1 VVILFRLDLLLLLRR
16 LVRLLRRLWRRR
28 VVPLLSLGHAALE
41 SRRTLQIFGSALDQ
55 SLPRAR
61 NGILREA
68 QATLS
73 FRAQA
78 FNFFHS
84 VMRPAP
90 GKIAA
95 SWKTRRR
102 EKSSGACDAHRP
114 ARPIFN
120 SLKWYRRGR
129 CRACGPSRPYCSRGH
144 WAPAPTSDARSVR
157 AAGVFGA
164 GGRARAITR
173 FSGPAGGFMSWP
185 ELFEPCAGKPL
196 PMTPEGGPMLSGQRA
211 GGGNGI
217 WACAGALRGRSA
229 GRGRGTFGPDG

>member
-1 VVILFRLDLLLLLRR
+1 MTGAAHRGGLVVILFRLVLLPLLRG
-16 LVRLLRRLWRRR
+16 LVRLMRRLWQRL
-28 VVPLLSLGHAALE
+28 VVSLLSLGHAALE
-41 SRRTLQIFGSALDQ
+41 SRRTLQIFGSPLDQ

-95 SWKTRRR
+95 SRETRRR
-102 EKSSGACDAHRP
+102 EKFRCDARRA

-120 SLKWYRRGR
+120 S
-129 CRACGPSRPYCSRGH
+129 
-144 WAPAPTSDARSVR
+144 
-157 AAGVFGA
+157 
-164 GGRARAITR
+164 
-173 FSGPAGGFMSWP
+173 
-185 ELFEPCAGKPL
+185 
-196 PMTPEGGPMLSGQRA
+196 
-211 GGGNGI
+211 
-217 WACAGALRGRSA
+217 
-229 GRGRGTFGPDG
+229 